1 MSKIKQF
8 NYLVDTSNIIIRNA
22 VPDDAEELIK
32 LMKAL
37 DNETTFLLREPDEFT
52 MTLEQEQKFI
62 NDKVYSEE
70 SLFILAEVDGKLI
83 ATCGLQGN
91 GRKRLRHTANLAI
104 AIKKKYWGK
113 GIGRKL
119 METAIAS
126 AKENGISRITLEV
139 DTINYRAIALYTK
152 LGFEVEGTFRN
163 DKKLA
168 DGSFRNGYAM
178 ALLL

>member
-1 MSKIKQF
+1 MSIINQI
-8 NYLVDTSNIIIRNA
+8 NYLTGGREITIRNA
-22 VPDDAEELIK
+22 KPEDAEGLIELIK
-32 LMKAL
+32 VL

-52 MTLEQEQKFI
+52 LTLEQEQKFI
-62 NDKVYSEE
+62 ADKVYSEG
-70 SLFILAEVDGKLI
+70 SLFMLAEVNGKPI
-83 ATCGLQGN
+83 ATCGLQGSN
-91 GRKRLRHTANLAI
+91 RKRLRHTANLAI
-104 AIKKKYWGK
+104 AIKKEYWSI

-119 METAIAS
+119 MENAIAW

-139 DTINYRAIALYTK
+139 DTVNYRAIALYTK

-168 DGSFRNGYAM
+168 NGSFRNGYAM